1 MKYSL
6 LSFLFIFTLLQSCK
20 VFNPEEITPSYIYI
34 DDILVLPTSNQ
45 GTSSDN
51 LIDAWV
57 YVDGNLIGTYE
68 LPSKIPIHAEG
79 SYNLQVFAGIK
90 KSGLTNV
97 RIQHDFFN
105 SFDTTMN
112 SVANNLDTITP
123 KVTYESTAN
132 IWIEDFEDP
141 GIKFTALPYSDTVI
155 EITALAAE
163 VFEGNGSGK
172 IEFDAS
178 HLYFESRT
186 NETSFNSFPKGGRP
200 VYMELN
206 YKSNEVLTIGI
217 YHNNVSG
224 SLAKEEYINLFPTG
238 NEWKKTY
245 LVLTDVVSPQ
255 ISATEFEI
263 YLEVEKDRSSAP
275 LVLIDNLKVMY

>member
-51 LIDAWV
+51 LIDAWI

-123 KVTYESTAN
+123 KVTYESTTN

-155 EITALAAE
+155 EITSLAAE

-217 YHNNVSG
+217 YHNNISG

-255 ISATEFEI
+255 ISAAEFEI